1 MTAYFENGVQVSR
14 EARAGTRA
22 GSSRSHFV
30 HAKCPH
36 AGRKRVRKQEGG
48 ERVQRAPKATARI
61 KVWGHRASLYASR
74 YCFTIASL
82 NRLAANGLSLG
93 SWCPSPRILLPKR
106 TISWLATCR
115 WLLWCQLASP
125 KTLATQGWRHRRQ
138 RTGMAAS
145 GGRHRHGCGS
155 CSKQVERRTS
165 CGQGA
170 EMQFHALRGVS
181 ALETRLM
188 TSREPNGLWLLYRT
202 RSRAD
207 INVPSLGYLRTESC

>member
-1 MTAYFENGVQVSR
+1 MSHTMPVLWFCSLPATLATR
-14 EARAGTRA
+14 TRA
-22 GSSRSHFV
+22 VSSRSHFV
-30 HAKCPH
+30 HAKCLH

-61 KVWGHRASLYASR
+61 KVWGHHASLYASR

-125 KTLATQGWRHRRQ
+125 KTLASTRLAPPK
-138 RTGMAAS
+138 TPN
-145 GGRHRHGCGS
+145 RHGRF
-155 CSKQVERRTS
+155 RRS
-165 CGQGA
+165 PPPW
-170 EMQFHALRGVS
+170 LRGM
-181 ALETRLM
+181 LETSGAPDQLW
-188 TSREPNGLWLLYRT
+188 SR
-202 RSRAD
+202 S
-207 INVPSLGYLRTESC
+207 

>member
-1 MTAYFENGVQVSR
+1 MPESKDTVAQANDQL
-14 EARAGTRA
+14 AGYVPLAIVVPA
-22 GSSRSHFV
+22 GFTKNSGKHKV
-30 HAKCPH
+30 GATEDNEP
-36 AGRKRVRKQEGG
+36 AWPLPAV
-48 ERVQRAPKATARI
+48 ATAM
-61 KVWGHRASLYASR
+61 V
-74 YCFTIASL
+74 
-82 NRLAANGLSLG
+82 
-93 SWCPSPRILLPKR
+93 
-106 TISWLATCR
+106 
-115 WLLWCQLASP
+115 
-125 KTLATQGWRHRRQ
+125 
-138 RTGMAAS
+138 
-145 GGRHRHGCGS
+145 